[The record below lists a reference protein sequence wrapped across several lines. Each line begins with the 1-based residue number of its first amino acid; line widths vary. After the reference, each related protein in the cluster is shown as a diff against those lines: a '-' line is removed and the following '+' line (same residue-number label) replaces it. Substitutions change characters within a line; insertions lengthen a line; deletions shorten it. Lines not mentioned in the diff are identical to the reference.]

1 MYRWTVWVLIK
12 SIRKKIKGPRS
23 KQNASYLLTCVKRL
37 RLARSKILLQRRSR
51 WWDCAKVRELFARVE
66 WRFWRSKIDHKTYS
80 MLHLVRDSTR
90 LVHTPNY
97 VQSEDMVH
105 TKFAKN
111 VIQKQDHAAILLLA
125 CGLRLLPML
134 TSEVQLSGGSRN
146 KFPIP
151 ITQGAIEASRFYQID
166 RTSDSKTDHTI
177 R

>member
-1 MYRWTVWVLIK
+1 
-12 SIRKKIKGPRS
+12 
-23 KQNASYLLTCVKRL
+23 
-37 RLARSKILLQRRSR
+37 
-51 WWDCAKVRELFARVE
+51 
-66 WRFWRSKIDHKTYS
+66 

-125 CGLRLLPML
+125 RGLRLLPML

-166 RTSDSKTDHTI
+166 RISDSKTSHTI